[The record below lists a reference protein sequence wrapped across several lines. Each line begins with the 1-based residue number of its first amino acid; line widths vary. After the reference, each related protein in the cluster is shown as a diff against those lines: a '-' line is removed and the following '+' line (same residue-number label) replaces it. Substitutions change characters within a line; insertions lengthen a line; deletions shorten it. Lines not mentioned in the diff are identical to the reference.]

1 MSSIKEIK
9 TNPSAFSLNPPAD
22 VITTPPEEEC
32 ILYRLLFEDD
42 KTKRDKKDA
51 SLLLFLANKR
61 LFLL

>member
-9 TNPSAFSLNPPAD
+9 TNPSAFSLNPAD
-22 VITTPPEEEC
+22 VTTPPEEEC

-51 SLLLFLANKR
+51 SLLFLAKKR

>member
-9 TNPSAFSLNPPAD
+9 TNPSAFSLNPAD
-22 VITTPPEEEC
+22 VVMTPPEEC

-51 SLLLFLANKR
+51 SLLLFLAKKR

>member
-22 VITTPPEEEC
+22 VMTPPEEEC

-42 KTKRDKKDA
+42 KTKSDKKDA
-51 SLLLFLANKR
+51 SLLLFFANKR

>member
-22 VITTPPEEEC
+22 VMTPPEEEC

-42 KTKRDKKDA
+42 KTKSDKKDA
-51 SLLLFLANKR
+51 LLLFLANKR